1 MTFEE
6 TRNVIDQY
14 FIDGDDSYECYVQTN
29 DMYQGEKEELRCSI
43 SAYNITIERPE
54 YIWIYFYVHPIEE
67 LDKCPVISREAI
79 YGGGEFFLLLEP
91 GEVGADLY
99 ALAKNKVNKWLA
111 GEEPDND
118 DGQYIKLSEK
128 TMNFLY
134 ALVAYYYGVMQKKL
148 KKEQDQ

>member
-1 MTFEE
+1 MTPEE
-6 TRNVIDQY
+6 MRKVIDQY

-54 YIWIYFYVHPIEE
+54 HICIYFYVHPIEE
-67 LDKCPVISREAI
+67 LDKCPVISREAV
-79 YGGGEFFLLLEP
+79 YGGGEFFIWLEP
-91 GEVGADLY
+91 DEVGDDTY
-99 ALAKNKVNKWLA
+99 ALAKSKIAKWLA